1 MQQQQADGSYNEF
14 WPKTDCYTKAQSLNS
29 TTAASM
35 GLGSS
40 SVPSDVI
47 QEIVNYGL
55 VATQGK
61 YVSNFNNLTR
71 GGLYYW
77 DENSQNSPISGSGA
91 AMVIPNSNGR
101 YVFVSDISQRKY
113 ERYYINSQWTNWIYI
128 NPPFV
133 AGQEYLTSEFRN
145 GVSVVK
151 KLDADG
157 IMKWRLSTE
166 STWHVEGG
174 VDNNDLVQQGYTK
187 LGVFTSD
194 SNTASFSV
202 SQGNYPS
209 EILIKLINVSGSRTS
224 DYNSYSEVTLNFSN
238 ANDRRDDGENVIC
251 VHGVSDVYDVGGII
265 KFNLLFIGRDNQNTS
280 YAQYGNCNQI
290 ANTSDNWDVSTFYVY
305 SNTDVAIKEWRRG
318 TIEIWEK

>member
-113 ERYYINSQWTNWIYI
+113 ERYYINSRWTNWIYI

-133 AGQEYLTSEFRN
+133 TGQEYLTSEFRN
-145 GVSVVK
+145 GVSVIK
-151 KLDADG
+151 KLDTDG

-187 LGVFTSD
+187 LGQITS
-194 SNTASFSV
+194 SQASFSWTM
-202 SQGNYPS
+202 NFFPS
-209 EILIKLINVSGSRTS
+209 EILFNFVNVSTEEIAYSAKYGNLNILVDDTAVNFCHFYGDRYDQINGITGMVKFFLTKFDWDRQERTLAYYQNCRQTTGSNAA
-224 DYNSYSEVTLNFSN
+224 DYENQNFSLVK
-238 ANDRRDDGENVIC
+238 G
-251 VHGVSDVYDVGGII
+251 
-265 KFNLLFIGRDNQNTS
+265 
-280 YAQYGNCNQI
+280 
-290 ANTSDNWDVSTFYVY
+290 STI
-305 SNTDVAIKEWRRG
+305 TIKEGDWGKQG
-318 TIEIWEK
+318 TIEVWKK